1 MSTLDDFFR
10 DGSADNGPVCSF
22 CGSIEDELVVGGSDA
37 YGSTHWHHKACKDQD
52 DARKPSSEDVRKTIA
67 KSNVYKVQLRA
78 IRVKLWELDHKDE
91 FTRQDRF
98 DYDALE
104 KGDART
110 LKNWRRFNT
119 KNGLSNEAVV

>member
-10 DGSADNGPVCSF
+10 DGSAQDGPVCSF
-22 CGSIEDELVVGGSDA
+22 CGSIEGELVVGVSDHMRP
-37 YGSTHWHHKACKDQD
+37 THWHHKACKDQD
-52 DARKPSSEDVRKTIA
+52 DARKPSSEDVRKTTA

-78 IRVKLWELDHKDE
+78 IRMKLWELDHKDE

-104 KGDART
+104 NSDAKT
-110 LKNWRRFNT
+110 LKKWRRFNT